1 MVRSLLDE
9 RLDRLLVQLLSRPE
23 PDAADLAAGA
33 LQKTA
38 RVIQVR
44 AVQEEERDPIG
55 IPRDG
60 EERVRSALGGCKPED
75 QCVVVVVHE
84 FMAAREE
91 RLKPT
96 SRGAELCSDCR
107 RVLREEGLDL
117 GLSVRV
123 IHDA

>member
-1 MVRSLLDE
+1 LLGGHRFDGGLQRRSPEKRLAIWARSLLDE

-44 AVQEEERDPIG
+44 AMQEEERDPIG

-60 EERVRSALGGCKPED
+60 EERVRSALGGCNPK
-75 QCVVVVVHE
+75 
-84 FMAAREE
+84 
-91 RLKPT
+91 T
-96 SRGAELCSDCR
+96 SAL
-107 RVLREEGLDL
+107 
-117 GLSVRV
+117 
-123 IHDA
+123 